1 MDSPGMILKPQQR
14 LKHLGS
20 DSGLQEYQNWDVP
33 TCLWLRWDKV
43 ILKPPAFGSQI
54 AKAGIEFQV

>member
-20 DSGLQEYQNWDVP
+20 DSGLQEYQNQEVP
-33 TCLWLRWDKV
+33 LWLWLGQDKA
-43 ILKPPAFGSQI
+43 ILEPPAST
-54 AKAGIEFQV
+54 V